1 MDNTY
6 ALQLTYFI
14 KTNSNLGDLESYN
27 VACAIEPFVQALVST
42 GVSDQRTP
50 LACAVDELTSAVEEV
65 IAKKNGGYRAGEN
78 DGVLGEV

>member
-14 KTNSNLGDLESYN
+14 KTNSSLGDLESYN
-27 VACAIEPFVQALVST
+27 VACAIEPFVQALVSK
-42 GVSDQRTP
+42 GVSDKITP

-65 IAKKNGGYRAGEN
+65 IAKKNGGYKAG
-78 DGVLGEV
+78 DGNGVIGEV